1 MLWCPVPLFCPLVV
15 SERRKWIN
23 PLFPALRSGPTAASG
38 ACRQKQISSSS
49 GFSHEANR
57 RITSPA
63 IPPIRLLTTRLF
75 MISFHNHERNEA
87 PYVSNFHIGCWPF
100 GRKPSIIC
108 LRTSQPSIAQSC
120 RPIAQVGN
128 AIKGPRRGGPEGRQ
142 QNQVED
148 PQFALGTTKGL
159 FPHSSRAF
167 HSLRWRKRS
176 RDIIGA

>member
-15 SERRKWIN
+15 SERRKWIT

-75 MISFHNHERNEA
+75 MISFLLSQSREKRSSICIKLPYRMLALWAEA
-87 PYVSNFHIGCWPF
+87 FHHLSPDF
-100 GRKPSIIC
+100 TA
-108 LRTSQPSIAQSC
+108 LN
-120 RPIAQVGN
+120 RPILPSYRPSWQRHQGA
-128 AIKGPRRGGPEGRQ
+128 A
-142 QNQVED
+142 
-148 PQFALGTTKGL
+148 T
-159 FPHSSRAF
+159 
-167 HSLRWRKRS
+167 RWP
-176 RDIIGA
+176 